1 MSNPSASVALSV
13 VICTHNPRPEPLER
27 TLRSLRA
34 QTLPLATWELLIV
47 DNASAPPLRERL
59 DLSWHPRARIVE
71 EPTLGLT
78 TARLA
83 GIRHS
88 SAPLLVG
95 VDDDNVLATDYLA
108 VALALGSE
116 KPFLGVWG
124 GAVVPEFETP
134 PPDWITP
141 YLGLLALRDPR
152 TEIWAKSDTLT
163 DAIPCGAG
171 ICYRRPVALRW
182 MESMATNPLRLRLG
196 RIGQALGSGEDGDL
210 AFTACDLGLATGVFP
225 RLRLVHLIPARRL
238 TLDYMERLVEDMH
251 RSEVL
256 LRSLRHR
263 IEPPPSP
270 GIATRL
276 FRLYGE
282 LRMSEPVRRL
292 MRASARGT
300 RSGYVLATGLPDS
313 QPSKPA

>member
-1 MSNPSASVALSV
+1 MSPSPLPALLSV
-13 VICTHNPRPEPLER
+13 VICTHNPRPDPLER
-27 TLRSLRA
+27 TLRALRA
-34 QTLPLATWELLIV
+34 QSLPVSSWELLVV
-47 DNASAPPLRERL
+47 DNASVPPLSGRI
-59 DLSWHPRARIVE
+59 DLSWHPHARVVVE
-71 EPTLGLT
+71 PVLGLT
-78 TARLA
+78 QARLA
-83 GIRHS
+83 GIRQS

-95 VDDDNVLATDYLA
+95 VDDDNVLAPDYLER
-108 VALALGSE
+108 ALAIAEAKS
-116 KPFLGVWG
+116 FLGVWG

-134 PPDWITP
+134 PADWIRP

-152 TEIWAKSDTLT
+152 SETWAKSDTLT
-163 DAIPCGAG
+163 EAIPCGAG
-171 ICYRRPVALRW
+171 IWFRRTVARHW
-182 MESMATNPLRLRLG
+182 AESMATNPLRLRLG

-210 AFTACDLGLATGVFP
+210 AFTACDLGLAAGVFP
-225 RLRLVHLIPARRL
+225 ELRLVHLIPARRL

-276 FRLYGE
+276 FRLYSE
-282 LRMSEPVRRL
+282 LRMSAPVRRL

-300 RSGYVLATGLPDS
+300 RSGYVLAAGLPDS